1 MKIKY
6 VGRFMDVTD
15 SLQDYADKKLAK
27 LEWFFGDNADAQIKF
42 TQEKG
47 GRNIAEIT
55 INDKNMIFRAEEST
69 SDMYAS
75 IDKAVDKLSRQI
87 RRHRTKLDKRL
98 HAPAP
103 EVVEEPAVQE
113 AEEEERKVVRVKH
126 FSVKPMSV
134 EDAIMQMEM
143 LGHSFYLFEN
153 SDSGRMCVLYIRQDG
168 DYGLLEP
175 EN

>member
-6 VGRFMDVTD
+6 IGRFMDVTD
-15 SLQDYADKKLAK
+15 SLQEYADKKLAK
-27 LEWFFGDNADAQIKF
+27 LDWFFSDNADAQIKF

-47 GRNIAEIT
+47 GKNIAEIT
-55 INDKNMIFRAEEST
+55 INDRNMIFRAEETT

-75 IDKAVDKLSRQI
+75 IDKALDKLSRQI

-103 EVVEEPAVQE
+103 VAPEPAVEE
-113 AEEEERKVVRVKH
+113 AEEEEERKVVRVKH
-126 FSVKPMSV
+126 FAVKPMSV
-134 EDAIMQMEM
+134 EDAMMQMEM